1 MCVIGERTLKELFE
15 KDENPIGKFIAIN
28 SIIFKVIGVHKFV
41 QGGGFGDD
49 GDIYIPFVHSRIY
62 LTQEIMLGL

>member
-1 MCVIGERTLKELFE
+1 MALSRKVCVIGERTLKELFE

-49 GDIYIPFVHSRIY
+49 GDIYTICYIQGFI
-62 LTQEIMLGL
+62 